1 MNSLGEFNACIHLP
15 RPPINLG
22 FIFSSHFMYKI
33 GPYTFN
39 HLHLK
44 KGNSDNVY
52 MDQNYNIFTVECCS
66 FPTVFLI
73 ITDTQEETVL
83 LPAKTKQLSNH
94 DHCLELWAYSFS
106 FFLSFFFLTNHL
118 INLNSTI
125 SISVWL
131 TRMSKSCW
139 IGLCVWSVIFILDA
153 WEQSPEFAQNDAG
166 VKCW

>member
-22 FIFSSHFMYKI
+22 FIFSPHFMYKI
-33 GPYTFN
+33 GPYTSN

-83 LPAKTKQLSNH
+83 LPAKTKQLSTH

-106 FFLSFFFLTNHL
+106 FFFLFLFFFF
-118 INLNSTI
+118 SQTI
-125 SISVWL
+125 SLTWTVLFLSLFGLLGWVRVAGLGCVFGVWFL
-131 TRMSKSCW
+131 
-139 IGLCVWSVIFILDA
+139 F
-153 WEQSPEFAQNDAG
+153 
-166 VKCW
+166 